1 MSTFAMPSGS
11 YRAVS
16 LKQAWNLRL
25 QKAGR
30 SVWQALEN
38 YGRQRADV
46 HIRQLASQYEL
57 TRPELAAQLRQ
68 ALTPTRIR

>member
-16 LKQAWNLRL
+16 LKQAWMLSLRS
-25 QKAGR
+25 AGR
-30 SVWQALEN
+30 SVWQALEAF
-38 YGRQRADV
+38 GRQRAHQ

-68 ALTPTRIR
+68 AVQPEPGR

>member
-16 LKQAWNLRL
+16 LKQAWMLSLRNV
-25 QKAGR
+25 GR
-30 SVWQALEN
+30 SVWQTLESF
-38 YGRQRADV
+38 GRQRANQ
-46 HIRQLASQYEL
+46 HISQLASQYEL

-68 ALTPTRIR
+68 AIQPVDGR